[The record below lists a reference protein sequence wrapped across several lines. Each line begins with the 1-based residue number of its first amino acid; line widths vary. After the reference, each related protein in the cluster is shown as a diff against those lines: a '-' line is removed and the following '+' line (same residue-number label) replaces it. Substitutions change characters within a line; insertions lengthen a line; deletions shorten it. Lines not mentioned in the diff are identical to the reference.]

1 MGGDIIAYVIGGIG
15 ALVVVAN
22 SVNTWIKFKHDEKWR
37 GPFEDLSKE
46 VATHRTEVKDEM
58 IVLRADIT
66 DRIHELDRRLSVV
79 EGSLPHV
86 ASQLDEI
93 KKRMET
99 DFNMHDKDI
108 ANLYD
113 KISKLTDTLMDLIR
127 Q

>member
-37 GPFEDLSKE
+37 EPFEELTKE
-46 VATHRTEVKDEM
+46 VATHRSELKDEM
-58 IVLRADIT
+58 IDLRADIT

-86 ASQLDEI
+86 AAQLEEI